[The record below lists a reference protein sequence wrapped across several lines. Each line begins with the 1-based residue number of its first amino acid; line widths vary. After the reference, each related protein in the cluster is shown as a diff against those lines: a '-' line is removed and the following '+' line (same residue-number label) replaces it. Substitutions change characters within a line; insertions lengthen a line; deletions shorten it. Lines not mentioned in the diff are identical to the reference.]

1 MNEPMISVIIPA
13 YNEGED
19 VIPGL
24 QAIHES
30 IEVAHEILVIV
41 DSPEDT
47 TRLPVETLSQTI
59 SEIKCLVSTFEAGP
73 ANAIRFG
80 FSKANSDVFVV
91 SMADGCDDPRQIE
104 ELARLINRGVSVASA
119 SRYMPGGQQVGGPRF
134 KGLLSRLAG
143 KVLYFFAGVGT
154 RDATNSFKAYSRE
167 FLELAKPESRNGF
180 ELGLELT
187 VKARRLRKPIAEI
200 PTTWIDR
207 SFGQSNFKIWKWLPF
222 YLHWFVYAF
231 GPKLNRIK
239 GQND

>member
-1 MNEPMISVIIPA
+1 MKKPIMSVVIPA
-13 YNEGED
+13 YNEGEEA
-19 VIPGL
+19 IAGL
-24 QAIHES
+24 LAIHEAIAS
-30 IEVAHEILVIV
+30 PHEILVIV

-47 TRLPVETLSQTI
+47 TKSPVENLGQRI
-59 SEIKCLVSTFEAGP
+59 PEIKCLVSTLQPGP

-80 FSKANSDVFVV
+80 FSQASSEIFVV

-119 SRYMPGGQQVGGPRF
+119 SRYMPGGQQVGGPRI
-134 KGLLSRLAG
+134 KGLLSRFAG
-143 KVLYFFAGVGT
+143 RVLYLFAGVGT

-167 FLELAKPESRNGF
+167 FVELARPESRNGF

-187 VKARRLRKPIAEI
+187 VKARRLRKPVAEI

-207 SFGQSNFKIWKWLPF
+207 SFGESNFKIWKWLPF

-231 GPKLNRIK
+231 GPKLSHIK
-239 GQND
+239 EKNV

>member
-1 MNEPMISVIIPA
+1 MSVVIPA
-13 YNEGED
+13 YNEGEEA
-19 VIPGL
+19 IAGL
-24 QAIHES
+24 LAIHEAIAS
-30 IEVAHEILVIV
+30 PHEILVIV

-47 TRLPVETLSQTI
+47 TKSPVENLGQRI
-59 SEIKCLVSTFEAGP
+59 PEIKCLVSTLQPGP

-80 FSKANSDVFVV
+80 FSQASSEIFVV

-119 SRYMPGGQQVGGPRF
+119 SRYMPGGQQVGGPRI
-134 KGLLSRLAG
+134 KGLLSRFAG
-143 KVLYFFAGVGT
+143 RVLYLFAGVGT

-167 FLELAKPESRNGF
+167 FVELARPESRNGF

-187 VKARRLRKPIAEI
+187 VKARRLRKPVAEI

-207 SFGQSNFKIWKWLPF
+207 SFGESNFKIWKWLPF

-231 GPKLNRIK
+231 GPKLSHIK
-239 GQND
+239 EKNV